1 MKPHSRYYG
10 LAWRNTQYPAA
21 LIMGTIYFL
30 LFINYVAV
38 QQRTVAVQSLSMCGD
53 TELYADGRFTLKSL

>member
-1 MKPHSRYYG
+1 
-10 LAWRNTQYPAA
+10 
-21 LIMGTIYFL
+21 MGIIYFL